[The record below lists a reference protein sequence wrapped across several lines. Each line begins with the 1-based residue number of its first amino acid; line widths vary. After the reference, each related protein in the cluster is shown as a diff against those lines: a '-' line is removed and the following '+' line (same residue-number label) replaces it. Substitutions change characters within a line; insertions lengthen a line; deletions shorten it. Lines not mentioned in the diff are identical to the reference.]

1 MKEGDYAVG
10 KTDNSDPLSQVPS
23 NLRQLLQRAT
33 RTTKNNPASSF
44 FRRWSVSDSV
54 HSHVTPMN
62 PMKFRPALLGAFA
75 AALSAGTPAA
85 ALAAPLPAQS
95 AITAVTVYTDRAIVT
110 RAAPLDLAT
119 TGTVEVAFAMLPG
132 NLLDQSLQ
140 VSGRGA
146 AQVTILDVTARAA
159 YVDFTPNERV
169 KTIED
174 ELRALA
180 KQRRVLDDRGA
191 VLKAQDGSLGK
202 LETAATAAP
211 NKDSAP
217 RLSIDESAKLLL
229 FLEEQRGKLTAERQS
244 LDTQLEDLAAKV
256 DAAQRKLN
264 ELRGA
269 GGRATKT
276 VTVRLDA
283 ATIGKLD
290 LSLSY
295 TVPGASWTPSYD
307 ARVNSHEKSIALA
320 YYGLVRQNTGEEW
333 KDVALTLSTARPSMG
348 GAAPEVR
355 PWALDVF
362 VPRPEPMPI
371 VFGTSAREM
380 RMKTAAAPASF
391 GAVTLGAVADSPPP
405 PKDATFATATID
417 QAATSAS
424 FKISAL
430 SNVPSDN
437 SPQKIPVTTSA
448 LAANPEYL
456 TTPKLQPAAFLTA
469 KVVNTSEFPLLAG
482 AMNVF
487 LDGTFVATSALRTVM
502 PEEKFDLALGVDEG
516 IAVKHKRVKR
526 FAEDTGLTNSGK
538 RVTYEY
544 LLTLQNNKKIA
555 AWVVVADQIPVSRN
569 EKIVVKQL
577 SPDAK
582 EMKPTAEGALKWT
595 LDLKPAEKREL
606 TVKFSIDHPNDVQ
619 ITGLE
624 P

>member
-1 MKEGDYAVG
+1 M
-10 KTDNSDPLSQVPS
+10 
-23 NLRQLLQRAT
+23 NLR
-33 RTTKNNPASSF
+33 S
-44 FRRWSVSDSV
+44 
-54 HSHVTPMN
+54 
-62 PMKFRPALLGAFA
+62 AFI
-75 AALSAGTPAA
+75 AALFATAPAA
-85 ALAAPLPAQS
+85 LVAAPLPATS
-95 AITAVTVYTDRAIVT
+95 SINAVTVYTDRAIVT
-110 RAAPLDLAT
+110 RAAALDLTAT
-119 TGTVEVAFAMLPG
+119 GVSEVTFDKLPA

-159 YVDFTPNERV
+159 YVDFTPNDRV
-169 KTIED
+169 KAIED

-180 KQRRVLDDRGA
+180 KQRRVLDDRTA
-191 VLKAQDGSLGK
+191 VLKSQEGSLAK

-217 RLSIDESAKLLL
+217 RLSIDESAKLLT
-229 FLEEQRGKLTAERQS
+229 FLEEQRGKLTAERQT
-244 LDTQLEDLAAKV
+244 LDTQLEELAAKT

-269 GGRATKT
+269 GGRSFKT

-283 ATIGKLD
+283 ATTGKLD

-307 ARVNSHEKSIALA
+307 ARVNSNEKSIALA
-320 YYGLVRQNTGEEW
+320 YYGLVRQNTGEDW
-333 KDVALTLSTARPSMG
+333 KNVALTLSTARPSMG
-348 GAAPEVR
+348 GAAPQVR
-355 PWALDVF
+355 PWTVDVLENIALTTGSSTRSLGEAR
-362 VPRPEPMPI
+362 PRRPEPNST
-371 VFGTSAREM
+371 VLGSGTAKAM
-380 RMKTAAAPASF
+380 TF
-391 GAVTLGAVADSPPP
+391 GAVGAVQL
-405 PKDATFATATID
+405 DAVQAAATVD
-417 QAATSAS
+417 QTATSAS
-424 FKISAL
+424 FKIAAAST
-430 SNVPSDN
+430 VPSDN
-437 SPQKIPVTTSA
+437 SPQKIPVTTAA

-469 KVVNTSEFPLLAG
+469 KVVNTSEFPLLGG

-502 PEEKFDLALGVDEG
+502 AGEKFDLALGVDEG
-516 IAVKHKRVKR
+516 ISVKHKRVKR
-526 FAEDTGLTNSGK
+526 FTEDTGLTNSGK

-544 LLTLQNNKKIA
+544 LITLRNNKRTA
-555 AWVVVADQIPVSRN
+555 AHVIVSDQIPVSRN

-577 SPDAK
+577 APDAK
-582 EMKPTAEGALKWT
+582 EIKPTPEGVLKWT

-619 ITGLE
+619 VTGLE

>member
-1 MKEGDYAVG
+1 M
-10 KTDNSDPLSQVPS
+10 
-23 NLRQLLQRAT
+23 NLRPVFL
-33 RTTKNNPASSF
+33 
-44 FRRWSVSDSV
+44 
-54 HSHVTPMN
+54 
-62 PMKFRPALLGAFA
+62 
-75 AALSAGTPAA
+75 AALFATAPAA
-85 ALAAPLPAQS
+85 LLAAPLPATS
-95 AITAVTVYTDRAIVT
+95 SINAVTVYTDRAIVT
-110 RAAPLDLAT
+110 RAAALDLTAT
-119 TGTVEVAFAMLPG
+119 GVREVTFDKLPA

-159 YVDFTPNERV
+159 YVDFTPNDRV
-169 KTIED
+169 KAIED

-180 KQRRVLDDRGA
+180 KQRRVLDDRTA
-191 VLKAQDGSLGK
+191 VLKSQEGSLAK

-217 RLSIDESAKLLL
+217 RLSIDESAKLLT
-229 FLEEQRGKLTAERQS
+229 FLEEQRGKLTAERQT
-244 LDTQLEDLAAKV
+244 LDTQLEELAAKT

-269 GGRATKT
+269 GGRSFKT

-283 ATIGKLD
+283 ATTGKLD

-307 ARVNSHEKSIALA
+307 ARVNSNEKSIALA
-320 YYGLVRQNTGEEW
+320 YYGLVRQNTGEDW

-355 PWALDVF
+355 PWTVDVF
-362 VPRPEPMPI
+362 VPRPMP
-371 VFGTSAREM
+371 
-380 RMKTAAAPASF
+380 TADASVQTMSFESPAPRRNAPASAKAMTF
-391 GAVTLGAVADSPPP
+391 GAVGAVQL
-405 PKDATFATATID
+405 DAVQAQATVD
-417 QAATSAS
+417 QTATSAS
-424 FKISAL
+424 FKIAAAS
-430 SNVPSDN
+430 SVPSDN
-437 SPQKIPVTTSA
+437 SPQKIPVTTAA

-469 KVVNTSEFPLLAG
+469 KVVNTSEFPLLGG

-502 PEEKFDLALGVDEG
+502 AGEKFDLALGVDEG
-516 IAVKHKRVKR
+516 ISVKHKRVKR
-526 FAEDTGLTNSGK
+526 FTEDTGLTNSGK

-544 LLTLQNNKKIA
+544 LITLQNNKRTA
-555 AWVVVADQIPVSRN
+555 AHVIVSDQIPVSRN

-577 SPDAK
+577 APDAK
-582 EMKPTAEGALKWT
+582 EIKPTPEGVLKWT

-619 ITGLE
+619 VTGLE

>member
-1 MKEGDYAVG
+1 MK
-10 KTDNSDPLSQVPS
+10 
-23 NLRQLLQRAT
+23 
-33 RTTKNNPASSF
+33 
-44 FRRWSVSDSV
+44 
-54 HSHVTPMN
+54 
-62 PMKFRPALLGAFA
+62 PMKFRPALLGAFT
-75 AALSAGTPAA
+75 AALLTGGSAV
-85 ALAAPLPAQS
+85 ALAAPLPAPS

-110 RAAPLDLAT
+110 RAAALDLAA
-119 TGTVEVAFAMLPG
+119 TGTVEVTFEKLPAT
-132 NLLDQSLQ
+132 LLDQSLH

-169 KTIED
+169 KAIED
-174 ELRALA
+174 ALRALA

-191 VLKAQDGSLGK
+191 VLKSQDGSLGK
-202 LETAATAAP
+202 LETAATSVP
-211 NKDSAP
+211 HKDSAP
-217 RLSIDESAKLLL
+217 RLTIEESAKLLV
-229 FLEEQRGKLTAERQS
+229 FLEEQRAKFTAERQS

-256 DAAQRKLN
+256 DAAQRTLD

-283 ATIGKLD
+283 TTVGTLNLA
-290 LSLSY
+290 LSY

-307 ARVNSHEKSIALA
+307 ARVNSNEKTIALA
-320 YYGLVRQNTGEEW
+320 YYGLVQQNTGEDW
-333 KDVALTLSTARPSMG
+333 KNVALTLSTARPSLG

-355 PWALDVF
+355 PWALDVV

-371 VFGTSAREM
+371 AFGTSAREM

-405 PKDATFATATID
+405 PKEASFAQATID

-424 FKISAL
+424 FKISAP
-430 SNVPSDN
+430 SSVPSDN
-437 SPQKIPVTTSA
+437 SAQKIPVTTAA
-448 LAANPEYL
+448 LAANPDYL

-482 AMNVF
+482 ALNAF

-502 PEEKFDLALGVDEG
+502 PDETFDLALGADEG
-516 IAVKHKRVKR
+516 ISVKHKRVKR
-526 FAEDTGLTNSGK
+526 FAEDTGLTKSGK

-544 LLTLQNNKKIA
+544 LLLIQNNKQIA
-555 AWVVVADQIPVSRN
+555 ARVIVADQIPVSRH

-595 LDLKPAEKREL
+595 LDLQPAEKREL
-606 TVKFSIDHPNDVQ
+606 TVKFSIDYPNDVQ
-619 ITGLE
+619 VTGLE

>member
-1 MKEGDYAVG
+1 MK
-10 KTDNSDPLSQVPS
+10 L
-23 NLRQLLQRAT
+23 
-33 RTTKNNPASSF
+33 
-44 FRRWSVSDSV
+44 
-54 HSHVTPMN
+54 H
-62 PMKFRPALLGAFA
+62 PALLGLL
-75 AALSAGTPAA
+75 AALALAAGPASSH
-85 ALAAPLPAQS
+85 AAPLPAPS
-95 AITAVTVYTDRAIVT
+95 SIHAVTVYTDRAIVT
-110 RAAPLDLAT
+110 RAAPLDLPA
-119 TGTVEVAFAMLPG
+119 TGTVEVTFDKLPA

-169 KTIED
+169 KAIED

-180 KQRRVLDDRGA
+180 KQRRGLDDRGA
-191 VLKAQDGSLGK
+191 VLKAQESSLGK
-202 LETAATAAP
+202 LEAATTTPP
-211 NKDSAP
+211 NKDTAP
-217 RLSIDESAKLLL
+217 RLTIEESTKFLA
-229 FLEEQRGKLTAERQS
+229 FLEDQRGKFLAERQT

-256 DAAQRKLN
+256 EAAQRKLN

-269 GGRATKT
+269 GGRSFKT

-283 ATIGKLD
+283 ATAGKLD

-307 ARVNSHEKSIALA
+307 ARVNSNDKTVTLA
-320 YYGLVRQNTGEEW
+320 YHGLVRQNTGEDW

-355 PWALDVF
+355 PWTVDVF
-362 VPRPEPMPI
+362 DPRVVPVAMPLA
-371 VFGTSAREM
+371 SREM
-380 RMKTAAAPASF
+380 RMRSAAAPAAA
-391 GAVTLGAVADSPPP
+391 GGVLMQAMADAPAELA
-405 PKDATFATATID
+405 KDASFAAARID
-417 QAATSAS
+417 QTATSAS
-424 FKISAL
+424 FKISAP
-430 SNVPSDN
+430 SSVPSDN
-437 SPQKIPVTTSA
+437 SPQKIPVTTAA

-469 KVVNTSEFPLLAG
+469 KVVNTSEFPLLGG

-516 IAVKHKRVKR
+516 ISVKHKRVKR

-544 LLTLQNNKKIA
+544 LLTLQNNKKTA
-555 AWVVVADQIPVSRN
+555 VRVAVADQIPVSRN

-577 SPDAK
+577 APDAK
-582 EMKPTAEGALKWT
+582 EFKPTAEGVLKWT
-595 LDLKPAEKREL
+595 LDLKPGEKREL
-606 TVKFSIDHPNDVQ
+606 TVKFSLDYPNDVQ
-619 ITGLE
+619 VTGLE

>member
-1 MKEGDYAVG
+1 MK
-10 KTDNSDPLSQVPS
+10 
-23 NLRQLLQRAT
+23 
-33 RTTKNNPASSF
+33 
-44 FRRWSVSDSV
+44 
-54 HSHVTPMN
+54 
-62 PMKFRPALLGAFA
+62 PMKFRPALLVAFT
-75 AALSAGTPAA
+75 AALLTGGSAV

-110 RAAPLDLAT
+110 RAAALDLAA
-119 TGTVEVAFAMLPG
+119 TGTVEVTFENLPAT
-132 NLLDQSLQ
+132 LLDQSLH

-169 KTIED
+169 KAIED
-174 ELRALA
+174 ALRALA

-191 VLKAQDGSLGK
+191 VLKSQDGSLGK
-202 LETAATAAP
+202 LETAATSAP
-211 NKDSAP
+211 HKDTAP
-217 RLSIDESAKLLL
+217 RLTIEESAKLLI
-229 FLEEQRGKLTAERQS
+229 FLEEQRGKLTAERQA

-256 DAAQRKLN
+256 DAAQRTLN

-283 ATIGKLD
+283 TTVGTLNLA
-290 LSLSY
+290 LSY

-307 ARVNSHEKSIALA
+307 ARVNSNEKTIALA
-320 YYGLVRQNTGEEW
+320 YFGLVRQNTGEDW
-333 KDVALTLSTARPSMG
+333 KNVALTLSTARPSLG

-355 PWALDVF
+355 PWVLDVF

-371 VFGTSAREM
+371 AFGTNAREM

-405 PKDATFATATID
+405 PKEASFAQATID

-424 FKISAL
+424 FKISAPA
-430 SNVPSDN
+430 SVPSDN
-437 SPQKIPVTTSA
+437 SAQKIPVTTTA
-448 LAANPEYL
+448 LAANPDYL
-456 TTPKLQPAAFLTA
+456 TTPKLLPAAFLTA

-482 AMNVF
+482 ALNAF

-502 PEEKFDLALGVDEG
+502 PDETFDLALGADEG
-516 IAVKHKRVKR
+516 ISVKHKRVKR
-526 FAEDTGLTNSGK
+526 FAEDTGLTKSGK

-544 LLTLQNNKKIA
+544 LLLIQNNKQIA
-555 AWVVVADQIPVSRN
+555 ARVIVADHLPVSRH

-595 LDLKPAEKREL
+595 LDLQPAEQREL
-606 TVKFSIDHPNDVQ
+606 TVKFSIDYPNDVQ
-619 ITGLE
+619 VTGLE